1 MFDGSRA
8 ANYSY
13 RGSQSAWVISRSLR
27 SHLCVLA
34 PVKRLTGV
42 LNRQPGTEQRLLK
55 SAERRSRPPG
65 WVFRE
70 QTRATGGSRP
80 SAWVS
85 AHGGRMPVC
94 THVHSSSAKSD
105 TSLCWRWNAGGEQW
119 GNEAGDG
126 LTVLPQTSWATP
138 RPLPLKAEPR
148 QMCLLRSTFQTSNRS
163 RIFSYTSKKNHLF
176 NSMPLKMVLK
186 RLRPISN
193 WIGSASKTQHMFLPW
208 TWWGCSGKD
217 QQTGKSLYMRNCGL
231 KKNQKHNL

>member
-1 MFDGSRA
+1 MFDGHRA

-13 RGSQSAWVISRSLR
+13 RGSRSAGAISRSVR

-80 SAWVS
+80 SVWVS
-85 AHGGRMPVC
+85 AHGGRACLDVPMCAVRPQSQTRVY
-94 THVHSSSAKSD
+94 V
-105 TSLCWRWNAGGEQW
+105 GGEMQEEQW

-148 QMCLLRSTFQTSNRS
+148 QMCLLCSTFQTSDRS
-163 RIFSYTSKKNHLF
+163 RIFSYTSKK
-176 NSMPLKMVLK
+176 K
-186 RLRPISN
+186 
-193 WIGSASKTQHMFLPW
+193 KTLI
-208 TWWGCSGKD
+208 
-217 QQTGKSLYMRNCGL
+217 
-231 KKNQKHNL
+231 